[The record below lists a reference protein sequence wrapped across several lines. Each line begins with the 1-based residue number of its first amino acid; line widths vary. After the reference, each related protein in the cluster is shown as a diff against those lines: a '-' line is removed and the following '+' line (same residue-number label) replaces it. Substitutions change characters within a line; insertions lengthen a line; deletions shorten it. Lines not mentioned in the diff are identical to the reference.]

1 MAEINRKIEK
11 INENFKEIPLKDLWN
26 LQNWQTFSYTKKE
39 GRRCKLLKSE
49 MKVEQDYWVYRN
61 KNIATEYYKESYA
74 NKLDNLDKIKMFPE
88 TQNMTGQKHKEM

>member
-1 MAEINRKIEK
+1 
-11 INENFKEIPLKDLWN
+11 
-26 LQNWQTFSYTKKE
+26 
-39 GRRCKLLKSE
+39 